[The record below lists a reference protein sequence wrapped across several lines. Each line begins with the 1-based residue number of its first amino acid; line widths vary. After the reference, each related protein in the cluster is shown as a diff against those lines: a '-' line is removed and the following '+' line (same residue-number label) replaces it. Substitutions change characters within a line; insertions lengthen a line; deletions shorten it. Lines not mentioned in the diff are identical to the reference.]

1 MKEVY
6 KEVVKKELKSDDIK
20 KNKSAN
26 KGKTKKNIITKEIKC
41 DKKDK
46 KTVSDTK
53 NKLSN
58 KSIYT
63 GITDFDSYLF
73 HEGNH
78 YEAYKFMGAHIDKK
92 DGKSG
97 VKFTTWAPNA
107 SAVAVVGDFSSWN
120 VEEKYEMKRITE
132 AGLWSIFIPGLK
144 SGQTYK
150 YSVRSK
156 SGKNRILKADPYAI
170 ESELRPNT
178 ASIIGTDK
186 TFRWGDKKWIVNRE
200 KTSIYKSPVNIYEMH
215 LQSWKIKGE
224 EDFYNFREIAD
235 MVVDYMKEL
244 NYTHIEIM
252 PIMEHPFD
260 DSWGYQATGYY
271 SVTRRLGNKDDF
283 KYFVNTLHK
292 NNIGVILD
300 WVPGHFCKDEHGL
313 YMFDGTPTYEY
324 SDILRAENK
333 GWGAANFDLGRPEVK
348 SFLISNAI
356 YWLKEFHV
364 DGLRVDA
371 VANMLYLNYD
381 RKDGEWTPNKHGGIE
396 NLEAIEFFKEL
407 NTNIFKE
414 FTNVLMIAEESTSW
428 PNVTRPVEIGGLGF
442 NFKWNMGWMNDV
454 LKYIQL
460 DPIYRKY
467 HHNQLTFSTM
477 YNHSENFILPISHDE
492 VVHGKKSLVDKM
504 WGDYWN
510 KFAGLRLFVSYMMGH
525 PGKKLLFMGSEFG
538 QFIEWR
544 NREELE
550 WKLIDQYDM
559 HRQTQNFFKSINKF
573 YKENNSLWSG
583 DYEVDGFKWIDADN
597 CDQSILVFMR
607 QSDKKEDTLIFVC
620 NFTSVVYYDFKIGV
634 PYLGEY
640 IQAFNT
646 DAKEYGGS
654 EQIIEETLFS
664 QKEFWHNQKYC
675 LNIKVPPMG
684 CIILKP
690 TVIVED
696 KEEVV
701 EDKNKNFES
710 AILEFENKVK
720 EKLEKN

>member
-1 MKEVY
+1 MKEKA
-6 KEVVKKELKSDDIK
+6 KEIIKKELKSDNIK
-20 KNKSAN
+20 KGNNDTKSKVKKDVLA
-26 KGKTKKNIITKEIKC
+26 KGKKQNSKSKLKNPTRNEIKNLC
-41 DKKDK
+41 DD
-46 KTVSDTK
+46 
-53 NKLSN
+53 
-58 KSIYT
+58 
-63 GITDFDSYLF
+63 ITNIHSYLF

-78 YEAYKFMGAHIDKK
+78 YEAYKFMGAHIEKV
-92 DGKSG
+92 DGKNG
-97 VKFTTWAPNA
+97 VTFTTWAPNA
-107 SAVAVVGDFSSWN
+107 SSVAVVGDFSNWN
-120 VEEKYEMKRITE
+120 VEEKYEMKKITE
-132 AGLWSIFIPGLK
+132 AGLWNIFIPGLK

-156 SGKNRILKADPYAI
+156 DGKKRVLKADPYTR

-178 ASIIGTDK
+178 ASIIATDK
-186 TFRWGDKKWIVNRE
+186 NFRWGDKKWLLNRE
-200 KTSIYKSPVNIYEMH
+200 KNSIYKSPINIYEMH
-215 LQSWKIKGE
+215 LQSWRMKGD
-224 EDFYNFREIAD
+224 EDFYNFREMAD
-235 MVVDYMKEL
+235 MVVEYMKEL
-244 NYTHIEIM
+244 NYTHIEVM

-271 SVTRRLGNKDDF
+271 SVTRRLGNKEDF

-324 SDILRAENK
+324 SDSLKCENK
-333 GWGAANFDLGRPEVK
+333 GWGAANFDLGKKEVK
-348 SFLISNAI
+348 SFLISNAV
-356 YWLKEFHV
+356 YWLREFHI

-381 RKDGEWTPNKHGGIE
+381 RKDGEWKPNKYGGIE
-396 NLEAIEFFKEL
+396 NLEAVEFFKEL
-407 NTNIFKE
+407 NTHIFKD
-414 FTNVLMIAEESTSW
+414 FNNILMIAEESTSW
-428 PNVTRPVEIGGLGF
+428 PNVTRPVEASGLGF
-442 NFKWNMGWMNDV
+442 NFKWNMGWMNDL

-460 DPIYRKY
+460 DPIHRKY

-510 KFAGLRLFVSYMMGH
+510 KFAGLRVFIAYMMGH

-559 HRQTQNFFKSINKF
+559 HRQTQNFFKRINKF

-597 CDQSILVFMR
+597 SNQSILVFMR
-607 QSDKKEDTLIFVC
+607 QGEKKEDTLVFVC

-640 IQAFNT
+640 AEVFNT
-646 DAKEYGGS
+646 DSKEFGGS
-654 EQIIEETLFS
+654 DQVMGETLFS
-664 QKEFWHNQKYC
+664 EKGFWHNQKFT
-675 LNIKVPPMG
+675 LKIKVPPMG
-684 CIILKP
+684 CVILKP
-690 TVIVED
+690 SVILED
-696 KEEVV
+696 KEE
-701 EDKNKNFES
+701 ELDSKDESFES
-710 AILEFENKVK
+710 EISDLKK
-720 EKLEKN
+720 